1 MSSSLSSL
9 FAAAEEHHR
18 ELPMPVEFY
27 GALAFILFL
36 AALGVL
42 WTFRG
47 TAHNLRQDAPNQSH
61 DHH

>member
-1 MSSSLSSL
+1 
-9 FAAAEEHHR
+9 
-18 ELPMPVEFY
+18 VEFY

-47 TAHNLRQDAPNQSH
+47 TAHNVPHDAPNQSH